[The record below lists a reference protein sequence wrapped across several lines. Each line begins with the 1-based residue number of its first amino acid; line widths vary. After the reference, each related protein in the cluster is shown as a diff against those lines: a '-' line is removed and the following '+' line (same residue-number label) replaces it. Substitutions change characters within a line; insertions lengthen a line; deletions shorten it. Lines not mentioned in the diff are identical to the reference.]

1 MEATAPSV
9 EDLLVDGLSFK
20 LRQGAS
26 YITNRRSVTYYPHG
40 GNQYSPTGVKV
51 IKLMLTGSD
60 WLDPSTLR
68 MMFDLRNTD
77 TNPAHLQYPISGPWC
92 FFRRLRILCGG
103 QMVEDID
110 YYNHVHELFHTLQP
124 YEVRQNDDIEGF
136 GNGLYAPATNSTDL
150 NSGIP
155 GGSST
160 TVGFKFLSGL
170 LNQDKFLPIRYC
182 PITIELELVNQ
193 FTDSVIALN
202 AESGVTQYKDNVSS
216 TWQIENVTVK
226 ADVVTLDNSLDNEYA
241 QHLLEGKSLPIS
253 YSSYVSQSLSLQTSG
268 GIWTANV
275 TRSFTRLKSLF
286 LTTYNNTLP
295 RVQNQAYSSDMAR
308 DWNYFW
314 HPMATDARYNPQN
327 EMELQIQVG
336 SKLFPEYPVRT
347 IKESFY
353 QLRKCLGIHSS
364 TWHSVNIKEENYRM
378 CQFIFGMDTEKMLAA
393 GFTGLN
399 TKAGDLM
406 TVRAKCTPTDPSLL
420 PSSLFVVLHSDQIL
434 NIRDTG
440 VEVLE

>member
-1 MEATAPSV
+1 MEATAQSV

-20 LRQGAS
+20 LKQGAS

-68 MMFDLRNTD
+68 MMFDLRNTN
-77 TNPAHLQYPISGPWC
+77 TTVANQLYPISGPWC

-136 GNGLYAPATNSTDL
+136 GNGLYAPAVDSTDL

-193 FTDSVIALN
+193 FTDSVVALN
-202 AESGVTQYKDNVSS
+202 VNSPVNAYKADISS

-226 ADVVTLDNSLDNEYA
+226 SDVVTLDNSLDNEYA

-253 YSSYVSQSLSLQTSG
+253 YSSYVSQ
-268 GIWTANV
+268 
-275 TRSFTRLKSLF
+275 
-286 LTTYNNTLP
+286 
-295 RVQNQAYSSDMAR
+295 
-308 DWNYFW
+308 
-314 HPMATDARYNPQN
+314 
-327 EMELQIQVG
+327 
-336 SKLFPEYPVRT
+336 
-347 IKESFY
+347 
-353 QLRKCLGIHSS
+353 
-364 TWHSVNIKEENYRM
+364 
-378 CQFIFGMDTEKMLAA
+378 
-393 GFTGLN
+393 
-399 TKAGDLM
+399 
-406 TVRAKCTPTDPSLL
+406 
-420 PSSLFVVLHSDQIL
+420 
-434 NIRDTG
+434 
-440 VEVLE
+440 